1 MTDFQLPLDVRAI
14 RQIIPH
20 RHPILLVDRIVELEP
35 GKRAVGLKNVST
47 NEWFFEGHFPD
58 NPIMPGVLI
67 VEALAQTGAVAA
79 LSAEE
84 FQGKLGLFAGIDGV
98 RFRRQ
103 VVPGDQLRLEVE
115 MERLRRGIGR
125 AAAIA
130 TVDGET
136 AAEGRLTFALVDP
149 PEGA

>member
-20 RHPILLVDRIVELEP
+20 RYPILLVDRIVELEP
-35 GKRAVGLKNVST
+35 GQRAVGLKNVST

-58 NPIMPGVLI
+58 HPIMPGVLI

-79 LSAEE
+79 LSADE
-84 FQGKLGLFAGIDGV
+84 FKGKLGLFAGIDGV